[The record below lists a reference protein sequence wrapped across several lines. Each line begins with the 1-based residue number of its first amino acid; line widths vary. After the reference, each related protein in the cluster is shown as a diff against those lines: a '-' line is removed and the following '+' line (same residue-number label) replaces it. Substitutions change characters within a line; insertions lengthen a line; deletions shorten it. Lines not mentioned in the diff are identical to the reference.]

1 MGVIELKYGPH
12 AKKKQPIA
20 SHMQST
26 HLIVI
31 QHFEMPLTF
40 FYFLAAAAGEL
51 FFCLIQLETKL
62 FAQEAIRFSRFSK
75 LSAGYCRLLQVLL
88 VSAGVCRFLQV
99 SASFCRFLQVFAG
112 FFRFL

>member
-62 FAQEAIRFSRFSK
+62 FAQEAMSFCK
-75 LSAGYCRLLQVLL
+75 LQQ
-88 VSAGVCRFLQV
+88 VSAGFCGFLRV
-99 SASFCRFLQVFAG
+99 SAG
-112 FFRFL
+112 F